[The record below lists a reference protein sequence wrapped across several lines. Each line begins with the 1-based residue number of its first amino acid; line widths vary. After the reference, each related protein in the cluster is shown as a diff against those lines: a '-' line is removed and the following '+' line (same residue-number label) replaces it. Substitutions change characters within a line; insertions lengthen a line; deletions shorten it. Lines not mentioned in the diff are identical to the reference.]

1 MQTTTKFKTIINLKN
16 TLAKQE
22 FIDERSLAKQT
33 LITTNTNDYYN
44 YYNERYNLFT
54 GSKVL
59 KVYSGLNQLAILS
72 KASNSYMLSLPLS
85 NETLKQFGCKM
96 VVITYRN

>member
-72 KASNSYMLSLPLS
+72 KASNSYMLSLPFCTRIVLMFR
-85 NETLKQFGCKM
+85 LKV